1 MHAELMHLDLLTV
14 KVMTEVTLIIV
25 SVATFVSWKI
35 NRPVAGMRLFSLGIF
50 VFCLGSAAIML
61 RLIIPVRVIIVI
73 ADALV
78 VAGMIIAIQGIRNL
92 REFAPLPRLVV
103 IAAVAVVS
111 VTILY
116 WTYVNE
122 NYGMRVA
129 VISVALALLAADAA
143 ASMIRRVPV
152 EDRLVYWPTGW
163 AFAFAGAFLVVQA
176 GFAFM
181 GSYTRYLAP
190 IPIEVP
196 LTICA
201 NIAYVGCGFGMLLVS
216 NTQLRHSAERM
227 AMFDPLTN
235 LPNRRVLLDRLLD
248 AEYRALGKGWQ
259 LGVIYL
265 DLDGFK
271 VVNDTMGHQ
280 AGDELL
286 RNIGSAMIPVLGPGD
301 CLARVGGD
309 EFVVVVEDVATRED
323 LTSLAERL
331 KAAVENEKVPGHGT
345 NTVRA
350 SYGIAI
356 FPADGGS
363 AHDVMREADSAMYD
377 AKRLS
382 RTAGQTAG
390 A

>member
-1 MHAELMHLDLLTV
+1 MHLDLLTV
-14 KVMTEVTLIIV
+14 KVMTEVTLVVV
-25 SVATFVSWKI
+25 SLATLVSWKI
-35 NRPVAGMRLFSLGIF
+35 NRPIPGMRLFALGMF
-50 VFCLGSAAIML
+50 SFCLGSAAIML
-61 RLIIPVRVIIVI
+61 RLVIPVRAIIVI

-78 VAGMIIAIQGIRNL
+78 VAGMLVAIQGIREL
-92 REFAPLPRLVV
+92 REFAPLPRGIV
-103 IAAVAVVS
+103 IAGVAAVS

-116 WTYVNE
+116 WTYVDE

-129 VISVALALLAADAA
+129 VISVALALLAADAS
-143 ASMIRRVPV
+143 ASMIRRVPA

-163 AFAFAGAFLVVQA
+163 AFAFAGVFLVVQA
-176 GFAFM
+176 GAAFM
-181 GSYTRYLAP
+181 GYYTRYLAP
-190 IPIEVP
+190 MPFEIP

-216 NTQLRHSAERM
+216 NTQLRHTAERM

-248 AEYRALGKGWQ
+248 AEYRALRKGWH

-271 VVNDTMGHQ
+271 VVNDTLGHQ

-286 RNIGSAMIPVLGPGD
+286 RNIGSAMTPVLDPGD

-309 EFVVVVEDVATRED
+309 EFVVVVEDVKGREE
-323 LTSLAERL
+323 LTALAERL
-331 KAAVENEKVPGHGT
+331 KAAVENEKIPGHGT

-356 FPADGGS
+356 FPADGRS

-377 AKRLS
+377 AKRQNRS
-382 RTAGQTAG
+382 AGQA
-390 A
+390 ARV

>member
-1 MHAELMHLDLLTV
+1 MHLDLLTV
-14 KVMTEVTLIIV
+14 KVMTELTLLVV
-25 SVATFVSWKI
+25 SLATLVSWKI
-35 NRPVAGMRLFSLGIF
+35 NRPVAGMRLFALGTF
-50 VFCLGSAAIML
+50 SFCLGSFVGSAALML
-61 RLIIPVRVIIVI
+61 RLLIPGRAIVV
-73 ADALV
+73 AAVALV
-78 VAGMIIAIQGIRNL
+78 VAGMTIAVQGIREL
-92 REFAPLPRLVV
+92 RTFAPLPRWTIV
-103 IAAVAVVS
+103 AAAAVVS

-116 WTYVNE
+116 WTYVDE

-129 VISVALALLAADAA
+129 VISAVLALLAADAA
-143 ASMIRRVPV
+143 ASMIRRVPA
-152 EDRLVYWPTGW
+152 EDRLVYWPTGL
-163 AFAFAGAFLVVQA
+163 AFAFACTFLAVQA
-176 GFAFM
+176 GAAFM
-181 GSYTRYLAP
+181 GYYSRYLAP
-190 IPIEVP
+190 MPLEIP

-216 NTQLRHSAERM
+216 NTQLRHIAERM

-235 LPNRRVLLDRLLD
+235 LPNRRVLLDRLLE
-248 AEYRALGKGWQ
+248 AEYRALRKGRQ

-286 RNIGSAMIPVLGPGD
+286 RNIGSAMMPVLGPGD

-309 EFVVVVEDVATRED
+309 EFVVVVEDLEGREE
-323 LTSLAERL
+323 LTMLAERL
-331 KAAVENEKVPGHGT
+331 KAAVENEKIPGHGT
-345 NTVRA
+345 KTVRA

-377 AKRLS
+377 AKRQS
-382 RTAGQTAG
+382 RNVGHAAGR
-390 A
+390 

>member
-1 MHAELMHLDLLTV
+1 MRLDLLTV
-14 KVMTEVTLIIV
+14 KVMTEVTLLV
-25 SVATFVSWKI
+25 VTLATMVSWKI
-35 NRPVAGMRLFSLGIF
+35 NRPVAGMRLFALGLF
-50 VFCLGSAAIML
+50 SFCLGSAMVML
-61 RLIIPVRVIIVI
+61 RLVIPVRAIVVI

-78 VAGMIIAIQGIRNL
+78 VAGMVMAIQGIREL
-92 REFAPLPRLVV
+92 REFPRLPGRVV
-103 IAAVAVVS
+103 SAAVAAVAG
-111 VTILY
+111 TILY
-116 WTYVNE
+116 WTYVDE

-129 VISVALALLAADAA
+129 VISIVLALLAADAA

-152 EDRLVYWPTGW
+152 EDRLVYWPTGS
-163 AFAFAGAFLVVQA
+163 AFAFAGAFLAVQA
-176 GFAFM
+176 GVAF
-181 GSYTRYLAP
+181 GGYYSRYLAP
-190 IPIEVP
+190 MPIEIP

-216 NTQLRHSAERM
+216 NTQLRHTAERM

-235 LPNRRVLLDRLLD
+235 LPNRRVLLDRLLE

-271 VVNDTMGHQ
+271 IVNDTMGHQ

-286 RNIGSAMIPVLGPGD
+286 RNIGHAMMPVLGPGD

-309 EFVVVVEDVATRED
+309 EFVVVVEDVEDRRE
-323 LTSLAERL
+323 LTILAERL
-331 KAAVENEKVPGHGT
+331 KAAVENEKIPGHGT
-345 NTVRA
+345 KTVRA

-356 FPADGGS
+356 FPADGNS

-377 AKRLS
+377 AKRQN
-382 RTAGQTAG
+382 RGTGHAA
-390 A
+390 